1 MKSLRLFI
9 FSLLFAT
16 TLAFTQANPHI
27 YILSEG
33 GFSTGTSRLDR
44 YETSSQTYHSNV
56 FQNGSLGLYP
66 DGLLVHGETLYITE
80 QGGFGGTGT
89 IYLADTLGVV
99 QAAADAGINPYMLAL
114 HSDKLYITNGPAGL
128 VTVLNAADL
137 SPVTGIGVG
146 VFPQEIVAHGD
157 YVYVANNSLWGGDN
171 DYTVS
176 VIDPATDQV
185 INSVYVGLNPSAIAP
200 LPDGSVLV
208 GVPWTDSGGKIYRI
222 EPGSF
227 AKTDSFATTDV
238 GFDRDI
244 FVDPDSDH
252 IYFLD
257 AQNGISV
264 LDYATGEISKHFQP
278 QGTIYAYGYFYDPLS
293 NRHYIADAKDFAQA
307 GEWRVYDD
315 TGAFLFSH
323 NTAIAPKRMAIYSS
337 TITTSVR
344 DNQTPLTFALGQNYP
359 NPFNPSTTIPFTLE
373 KSGKVTIEVFDAT
386 GRMVWRKGGILRNAG
401 RQQMVFSGENL
412 ASGTYFYRLSTNG
425 QSHIRKMLMVK

>member
-33 GFSTGTSRLDR
+33 GFSAGTSRLDR

-222 EPGSF
+222 EPVLLPKQILLQQQMWVLTEIFLWIQTVIISISWTL
-227 AKTDSFATTDV
+227 KTALVFWIMPPEKSAS
-238 GFDRDI
+238 I
-244 FVDPDSDH
+244 FNRRAL
-252 IYFLD
+252 FMLT
-257 AQNGISV
+257 GIS
-264 LDYATGEISKHFQP
+264 TTPSQT
-278 QGTIYAYGYFYDPLS
+278 GTILPMPKILPRQESGGYMMTL
-293 NRHYIADAKDFAQA
+293 A
-307 GEWRVYDD
+307 
-315 TGAFLFSH
+315 LFCF
-323 NTAIAPKRMAIYSS
+323 P
-337 TITTSVR
+337 
-344 DNQTPLTFALGQNYP
+344 
-359 NPFNPSTTIPFTLE
+359 TIPQLP
-373 KSGKVTIEVFDAT
+373 
-386 GRMVWRKGGILRNAG
+386 RNAWPFTAAPS
-401 RQQMVFSGENL
+401 RPVS
-412 ASGTYFYRLSTNG
+412 AITK
-425 QSHIRKMLMVK
+425 HH